1 MVKLPTKFCDSFHNS
16 NISEYIVKTTTP
28 LMRRLYNNP
37 AEAEGPRCATLGR
50 LQQAPHAAA
59 RRRMM
64 NAEFLPRAQ
73 SQADIGDQLD
83 AAPAPA
89 PRCSPPLNP
98 CFDKN
103 RLGWSDD
110 PPPAPA
116 PASPG
121 PELSSSQI
129 TSQLIEQLLKLRL
142 ASVAAAASEGGSSLG
157 DTVQVRYVSG
167 V

>member
-1 MVKLPTKFCDSFHNS
+1 MC
-16 NISEYIVKTTTP
+16 
-28 LMRRLYNNP
+28 RLYNNP

-83 AAPAPA
+83 A
-89 PRCSPPLNP
+89 CSPPLNP

-103 RLGWSDD
+103 RLGWSGD
-110 PPPAPA
+110 PPS

-157 DTVQVRYVSG
+157 DMVQVRHVSD

>member
-1 MVKLPTKFCDSFHNS
+1 MVKLSLIFRGSLHNS
-16 NISEYIVKTTTP
+16 AFSKYIVKTTTP
-28 LMRRLYNNP
+28 LLCRLYNNP

-59 RRRMM
+59 TRRMM

-73 SQADIGDQLD
+73 SQADIGHQLD
-83 AAPAPA
+83 AAAAAPA
-89 PRCSPPLNP
+89 ADPRCSPLLNP
-98 CFDKN
+98 GFDKN
-103 RLGWSDD
+103 RLGWSGD

-116 PASPG
+116 PAPA

-142 ASVAAAASEGGSSLG
+142 ASVAAAASEG
-157 DTVQVRYVSG
+157 DTVQVRHVSG

>member
-1 MVKLPTKFCDSFHNS
+1 MKTTTKFCDSFHNS

-83 AAPAPA
+83 A
-89 PRCSPPLNP
+89 CSPPLNP

-103 RLGWSDD
+103 RLGWSGD

-157 DTVQVRYVSG
+157 DTVQVRHVSD

>member
-1 MVKLPTKFCDSFHNS
+1 
-16 NISEYIVKTTTP
+16 
-28 LMRRLYNNP
+28 MRRLYNNP

-103 RLGWSDD
+103 RLGWSGD
-110 PPPAPA
+110 PPPA

-157 DTVQVRYVSG
+157 DAVQVRHVSG

>member
-1 MVKLPTKFCDSFHNS
+1 MVMLSMKFRGSFHNS
-16 NISEYIVKTTTP
+16 AFSKYIVKTTTP
-28 LMRRLYNNP
+28 LLCRLYNNP

-73 SQADIGDQLD
+73 SQADIGHQLD
-83 AAPAPA
+83 AAAAPAAA
-89 PRCSPPLNP
+89 PRCSPLLNP

-103 RLGWSDD
+103 RLGWSGD
-110 PPPAPA
+110 PPTAPA
-116 PASPG
+116 PAT
-121 PELSSSQI
+121 ELSSSQI

-142 ASVAAAASEGGSSLG
+142 ASVAAAASEG
-157 DTVQVRYVSG
+157 DTVQVRHVSG

>member
-1 MVKLPTKFCDSFHNS
+1 
-16 NISEYIVKTTTP
+16 
-28 LMRRLYNNP
+28 MRRLYNNP

-89 PRCSPPLNP
+89 PAAAPHCSPPLNP

-103 RLGWSDD
+103 RLGWSGD
-110 PPPAPA
+110 PPPA

-157 DTVQVRYVSG
+157 DAVQVRHVSG

>member
-1 MVKLPTKFCDSFHNS
+1 
-16 NISEYIVKTTTP
+16 
-28 LMRRLYNNP
+28 
-37 AEAEGPRCATLGR
+37 
-50 LQQAPHAAA
+50 
-59 RRRMM
+59 M

-89 PRCSPPLNP
+89 AATHCSPPLNP

-103 RLGWSDD
+103 RLGWSGD
-110 PPPAPA
+110 PPPL
-116 PASPG
+116 ASPG

-157 DTVQVRYVSG
+157 DTVQVRHVSD

>member
-1 MVKLPTKFCDSFHNS
+1 MVKLSHNS
-16 NISEYIVKTTTP
+16 AFSKYIVKTTTKSLPP
-28 LMRRLYNNP
+28 LLCRLYNNP

-73 SQADIGDQLD
+73 SQSDIGHQLD
-83 AAPAPA
+83 AAAA

-98 CFDKN
+98 GFDKN
-103 RLGWSDD
+103 RLGWSGDA
-110 PPPAPA
+110 PPAPA
-116 PASPG
+116 PAPA

-142 ASVAAAASEGGSSLG
+142 ASVAAAASEG
-157 DTVQVRYVSG
+157 DTVQVRHVSG

>member
-1 MVKLPTKFCDSFHNS
+1 
-16 NISEYIVKTTTP
+16 
-28 LMRRLYNNP
+28 MRRLYNNP

-103 RLGWSDD
+103 RLGWSGD
-110 PPPAPA
+110 PPPL
-116 PASPG
+116 ASPG

-157 DTVQVRYVSG
+157 DTVQVRHVSG

>member
-1 MVKLPTKFCDSFHNS
+1 MVKLPTKFRE
-16 NISEYIVKTTTP
+16 ILLPP
-28 LMRRLYNNP
+28 LLCRLYNNP

-103 RLGWSDD
+103 RLGWSGD
-110 PPPAPA
+110 PPPAPAPA

-157 DTVQVRYVSG
+157 DTVQVRHVSD